1 MRFACVRVK
10 HLPTRL
16 EAALQPEL
24 SNQPLV
30 VLRAWDEHVLD
41 ASPDVEASGVRPGDS
56 RRRVEQLCPQAV
68 VLPARETLYQ
78 SHHESLRSVLA
89 NFADSVETGA
99 LGEFFIEIGALSR
112 TFPSE
117 QALAEQIVAQAHQA
131 VHLTPAV
138 GIAATKFT
146 ALQAAHQASAE
157 TRHVLAVP
165 KGDERRFLASL
176 PLTIL
181 PESPIELLR
190 RLHLFGI
197 TALGG
202 FADLPHAAVVMQFGA
217 ECGFFHDLARGID
230 PRPLSP
236 ESPPPMLSR
245 SLTLAEPL
253 IDRRQVLA
261 VLEHL
266 AGRLARELDRSGHH
280 AMALSLTVST
290 ADPQEVVP
298 GHEALRLR
306 AGHPSGVALY
316 TAPPTQTT
324 GAPVKPPSCDAQ
336 LLRRTAGRL
345 LGNLKLASGVT
356 GLTLSA
362 YPLREWHVGVRQ
374 MALFEEPIQPKLAR
388 LREVLRNLQQRF
400 GETIIRLASVI
411 GPPLPLSIEVGLR
424 PDGTPMWL
432 RWGGWARLVD
442 QVYEFWREQHN
453 WWDQPVA
460 RDYYQVELNGE
471 VVFTVFR
478 DGKGRWFLDRRRG

>member
-1 MRFACVRVK
+1 MRFACVRVE

-16 EAALQPEL
+16 EASLQPEL

-41 ASPDVEASGVRPGDS
+41 ASPDVEASGVRSGDS
-56 RRRVEQLCPQAV
+56 RCRVEQLCPHAA

-78 SHHESLRSVLA
+78 SHHESLKSVLA
-89 NFADSVETGA
+89 NFADKVETAA
-99 LGEFFIEIGALSR
+99 LGEFFIEIVALSR

-138 GIAATKFT
+138 GIAANKFT
-146 ALQAAHQASAE
+146 ALQAACQVSAE
-157 TRHVLAVP
+157 TSHMWVVP

-176 PLTIL
+176 PLTVL
-181 PESPIELLR
+181 PEPPVELLR

-197 TALGG
+197 TTLGG
-202 FADLPHAAVVMQFGA
+202 FADLPRAAVVMQFGA

-245 SLTLAEPL
+245 RLSLAEPL
-253 IDRRQVLA
+253 TDRRQVLA

-266 AGRLARELDRSGHH
+266 AGRLARELDKSGHH

-290 ADPQEVVP
+290 VDPQGVVP
-298 GHEALRLR
+298 GHEALSL
-306 AGHPSGVALY
+306 GYPSGVY
-316 TAPPTQTT
+316 PTQTT
-324 GAPVKPPSCDAQ
+324 GASVKPPSCDVQ

-345 LGNLKLASGVT
+345 LGNLKLSSGVT

-362 YPLREWHVGVRQ
+362 YPLREWHVGVQQ
-374 MALFEEPIQPKLAR
+374 MALFAEPEQPKLAR
-388 LREVLRNLQQRF
+388 LREVLRALQQRF

-424 PDGTPMWL
+424 SDGTPMWL

-442 QVYEFWREQHN
+442 QVYEFWREQHH

-460 RDYYQVELNGE
+460 RDYYQVEINGE

>member
-1 MRFACVRVK
+1 MRFACVRIE

-16 EAALQPEL
+16 EAALQSEL
-24 SNQPLV
+24 ASQPLV

-41 ASPDVEASGVRPGDS
+41 ASPDVEASGIRAGDS
-56 RRRVEQLCPQAV
+56 RRRVEQLCPHAV
-68 VLPARETLYQ
+68 ILLARETLYQ
-78 SHHESLRSVLA
+78 SHHESLKSVLVD
-89 NFADSVETGA
+89 FADKVETGA
-99 LGEFFIEIGALSR
+99 LGEFYIDINALAR

-131 VHLTPAV
+131 VHLIPAA
-138 GIAATKFT
+138 GIAANKFA
-146 ALQAAHQASAE
+146 ALQAACQASLE
-157 TRHVLAVP
+157 TNHALVVQ
-165 KGDERRFLASL
+165 KGDERRFLSSL
-176 PLTIL
+176 PLTVL
-181 PESPIELLR
+181 PEPPVELLR

-197 TALGG
+197 TTLGG

-217 ECGFFHDLARGID
+217 ECRFFHDLSRGID

-245 SLTLAEPL
+245 SLSLAEPL
-253 IDRRQVLA
+253 TDRRQILA

-266 AGRLARELDRSGHH
+266 AGRLARELAKSGHH
-280 AMALSLTVST
+280 AMALSLAVST
-290 ADPQEVVP
+290 ADAQ
-298 GHEALRLR
+298 GDM
-306 AGHPSGVALY
+306 SGRE
-316 TAPPTQTT
+316 QTT
-324 GAPVKPPSCDAQ
+324 GAPVKPPSSDVQ

-345 LGNLKLASGVT
+345 LGNLKLSSGVT

-362 YPLREWHVGVRQ
+362 YPLREWHVGARQ
-374 MALFEEPIQPKLAR
+374 MALFEEPDQPRLAR

-400 GETIIRLASVI
+400 GEAVIRLASVI
-411 GPPLPLSIEVGLR
+411 GPPLPLSIDVGLR

-460 RDYYQVELNGE
+460 RDYYQVELDGE
-471 VVFTVFR
+471 VVFTVFC

>member
-1 MRFACVRVK
+1 
-10 HLPTRL
+10 
-16 EAALQPEL
+16 LQPEL

-30 VLRAWDEHVLD
+30 VLRAWDEHILD
-41 ASPDVEASGVRPGDS
+41 ASPELEAWGVRPGDS

-78 SHHESLRSVLA
+78 ARHESLKSVLA
-89 NFADSVETGA
+89 NFADKVEAGV
-99 LGEFFIEIGALSR
+99 LGEFFIEIGALTR

-117 QALAEQIVAQAHQA
+117 QALAGRIVAQAHQT

-138 GIAATKFT
+138 GIASNKFT
-146 ALQAAHQASAE
+146 ALQAARQASLE
-157 TRHVLAVP
+157 TNHVLVVP
-165 KGDERRFLASL
+165 KGDERHFLASL

-181 PESPIELLR
+181 PEPPIELLR

-197 TALGG
+197 TTLGG
-202 FADLPHAAVVMQFGA
+202 FADLPRAAVLMQFGA
-217 ECGFFHDLARGID
+217 ECGLFHDLARGID

-245 SLTLAEPL
+245 SLSLAEPL
-253 IDRRQVLA
+253 VDRRQVLA

-266 AGRLARELDRSGHH
+266 AGRLARELTKSGHH

-290 ADPQEVVP
+290 AGPQGEVSEREQIT
-298 GHEALRLR
+298 G
-306 AGHPSGVALY
+306 
-316 TAPPTQTT
+316 TT
-324 GAPVKPPSCDAQ
+324 VKPPSCDAQ

-345 LGNLKLASGVT
+345 LGNLKLSSGVT

-362 YPLREWHVGVRQ
+362 YPLREWHMGVRQ
-374 MALFEEPIQPKLAR
+374 MALFEEPDQPKLAR

-460 RDYYQVELNGE
+460 RDYYQVEINGE

>member
-1 MRFACVRVK
+1 MRFACGRIE

-30 VLRAWDEHVLD
+30 VLRVWDEHVLD

-56 RRRVEQLCPQAV
+56 RRRIEQLCPQAV
-68 VLPARETLYQ
+68 VLSARETLYQ
-78 SHHESLRSVLA
+78 SHHDTLKSVLA
-89 NFADSVETGA
+89 NFAGKTETGP
-99 LGEFFIEIGALSR
+99 LGEFFIDIGALSR

-117 QALAEQIVAQAHQA
+117 QALAEQIVAQAHQT
-131 VHLTPAV
+131 VHLIPSV
-138 GIAATKFT
+138 GIATNKFT
-146 ALQAAHQASAE
+146 AQQAARQAALESG
-157 TRHVLAVP
+157 HVWVVP

-181 PESPIELLR
+181 PEPPIELLR

-197 TALGG
+197 TTLGG
-202 FADLPHAAVVMQFGA
+202 FADLPRAAVVMQFGA
-217 ECGFFHDLARGID
+217 ECGLFHDLARGID

-245 SLTLAEPL
+245 SLSLAEPL
-253 IDRRQVLA
+253 VDRRQVLV

-290 ADPQEVVP
+290 ADPQTTVP
-298 GHEALRLR
+298 RHEAL
-306 AGHPSGVALY
+306 Y
-316 TAPPTQTT
+316 PTRTT

-345 LGNLKLASGVT
+345 LGNLKLSSGVT
-356 GLTLSA
+356 SLTLSV
-362 YPLREWHVGVRQ
+362 YPLREWHVSARQ
-374 MALFEEPIQPKLAR
+374 MTLFEEPAQPKLAR
-388 LREVLRNLQQRF
+388 LREVLQNLQQRF

-411 GPPLPLSIEVGLR
+411 GPPLPLVIDVGLR
-424 PDGTPMWL
+424 PDSTPMWL

-442 QVYEFWREQHN
+442 QVYEFWREQHH
-453 WWDQPVA
+453 WWDRPVV
-460 RDYYQVELNGE
+460 RDYYQVEINGE

>member
-1 MRFACVRVK
+1 MRFACVRVE
-10 HLPTRL
+10 HLSTRL

-24 SNQPLV
+24 SNRPLV

-68 VLPARETLYQ
+68 VLLARETLYQ
-78 SHHESLRSVLA
+78 SHHESLESVLA
-89 NFADSVETGA
+89 NFADKVETAA

-131 VHLTPAV
+131 VHLIPAV

-146 ALQAAHQASAE
+146 ALQAARQASLE
-157 TRHVLAVP
+157 TNHVLVVL

-181 PESPIELLR
+181 PEPPIELLR

-197 TALGG
+197 TTLGG

-230 PRPLSP
+230 SRPLSP
-236 ESPPPMLSR
+236 ESPPPILSR
-245 SLTLAEPL
+245 SLSFADPLANRQQTLS
-253 IDRRQVLA
+253 A
-261 VLEHL
+261 VEHV
-266 AGRLARELDRSGHH
+266 AGRLARELDQSGYH
-280 AMALSLTVST
+280 AMALSLTLSA
-290 ADPQEVVP
+290 ADDSA
-298 GHEALRLR
+298 H
-306 AGHPSGVALY
+306 
-316 TAPPTQTT
+316 TT
-324 GAPVKPPSCDAQ
+324 GATVKPPSCDAQ

-345 LGNLKLASGVT
+345 LGKLNLSSGVT
-356 GLTLSA
+356 GLTLIA

-374 MALFEEPIQPKLAR
+374 MTLFEEPVQPRLAR
-388 LREVLRNLQQRF
+388 LREVLRTLQQRF

-460 RDYYQVELNGE
+460 RDYYQVELKGE

-478 DGKGRWFLDRRRG
+478 VGKGRWFLDRRRG

>member
-1 MRFACVRVK
+1 MRFACARIE

-30 VLRAWDEHVLD
+30 VLRVWDEHVLD

-56 RRRVEQLCPQAV
+56 RRRIEQLCPQAV

-78 SHHESLRSVLA
+78 SHHDTLKSVLA
-89 NFADSVETGA
+89 NFTDKIETAA

-117 QALAEQIVAQAHQA
+117 QALAEQIVAQAHQT
-131 VHLTPAV
+131 VQLIPSV
-138 GIAATKFT
+138 GIAANKFT
-146 ALQAAHQASAE
+146 ALQAARQAALESS
-157 TRHVLAVP
+157 HVWVVP

-181 PESPIELLR
+181 PEPPIELLR

-197 TALGG
+197 TTLGG

-245 SLTLAEPL
+245 GLSLAEPL
-253 IDRRQVLA
+253 VDRRQVLV

-266 AGRLARELDRSGHH
+266 AGRLARELDKSGYH

-290 ADPQEVVP
+290 ADPQETVP
-298 GHEALRLR
+298 GHET
-306 AGHPSGVALY
+306 LY
-316 TAPPTQTT
+316 PTQTT
-324 GAPVKPPSCDAQ
+324 GAPVKPPSSDVQ

-345 LGNLKLASGVT
+345 LGNLKLSSGVT

-362 YPLREWHVGVRQ
+362 YPLREWHEGARQ
-374 MALFEEPIQPKLAR
+374 MALFEEPDQPRLAR
-388 LREVLRNLQQRF
+388 LRVVLRNLQQRF
-400 GETIIRLASVI
+400 GEAVIRLASVI
-411 GPPLPLSIEVGLR
+411 GPPLPLSIDVGLR

>member
-1 MRFACVRVK
+1 
-10 HLPTRL
+10 
-16 EAALQPEL
+16 
-24 SNQPLV
+24 
-30 VLRAWDEHVLD
+30 
-41 ASPDVEASGVRPGDS
+41 
-56 RRRVEQLCPQAV
+56 
-68 VLPARETLYQ
+68 
-78 SHHESLRSVLA
+78 
-89 NFADSVETGA
+89 

-117 QALAEQIVAQAHQA
+117 QALAERIVAQVHQA
-131 VHLTPAV
+131 VHLMPAI
-138 GIAATKFT
+138 GIAANKFT
-146 ALQAAHQASAE
+146 ALQAARQASAE
-157 TRHVLAVP
+157 TNHVLVVP

-181 PESPIELLR
+181 PEPPIELLR

-197 TALGG
+197 TTLGG
-202 FADLPHAAVVMQFGA
+202 FADLPRAAVVMQFGA

-236 ESPPPMLSR
+236 QSPPPMLSR
-245 SLTLAEPL
+245 SLSFADPLANRQQTLA
-253 IDRRQVLA
+253 A
-261 VLEHL
+261 VEHV
-266 AGRLARELDRSGHH
+266 AGRLARELDQSGYH
-280 AMALSLTVST
+280 AMALSLTLSA
-290 ADPQEVVP
+290 ADDSA
-298 GHEALRLR
+298 H
-306 AGHPSGVALY
+306 
-316 TAPPTQTT
+316 TT
-324 GAPVKPPSCDAQ
+324 GATVKPPSCDAQ

-345 LGNLKLASGVT
+345 LGKLNLSSGVT
-356 GLTLSA
+356 GLTLIA

-374 MALFEEPIQPKLAR
+374 MTLFEEPVQPRLAR

>member
-1 MRFACVRVK
+1 MRFACARIE

-30 VLRAWDEHVLD
+30 VLRVWDEHVLD

-56 RRRVEQLCPQAV
+56 RCRIEQFCPQAV

-78 SHHESLRSVLA
+78 SHHDMLKSVLA
-89 NFADSVETGA
+89 NFAGQTETGP
-99 LGEFFIEIGALSR
+99 LGEFFIDIGALSR
-112 TFPSE
+112 TFSSE
-117 QALAEQIVAQAHQA
+117 QALAERIVAQAHQT
-131 VHLTPAV
+131 VHLIPSV
-138 GIAATKFT
+138 GIATNKFT
-146 ALQAAHQASAE
+146 ALQAARQAALESG
-157 TRHVLAVP
+157 HVWVVP
-165 KGDERRFLASL
+165 KGDERHFLASF

-181 PESPIELLR
+181 PEPPIELLR

-197 TALGG
+197 TTLGG

-245 SLTLAEPL
+245 SLSLAEPL
-253 IDRRQVLA
+253 VDRRQVLA

-266 AGRLARELDRSGHH
+266 AGWLARKLDKSGHH

-290 ADPQEVVP
+290 AGPQGAVS
-298 GHEALRLR
+298 GHEAL
-306 AGHPSGVALY
+306 Y
-316 TAPPTQTT
+316 PTQTA

-374 MALFEEPIQPKLAR
+374 MALFEEPEQPRLAR

-424 PDGTPMWL
+424 SDGTPMWL

-442 QVYEFWREQHN
+442 QVYEFWREQHH
-453 WWDQPVA
+453 WWDQPVV

-478 DGKGRWFLDRRRG
+478 DGKERWFLDQRRG